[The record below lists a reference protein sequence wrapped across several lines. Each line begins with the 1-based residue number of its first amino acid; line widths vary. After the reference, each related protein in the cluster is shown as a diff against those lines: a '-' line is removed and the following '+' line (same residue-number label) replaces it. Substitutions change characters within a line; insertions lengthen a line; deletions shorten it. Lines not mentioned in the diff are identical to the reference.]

1 MDMMLEQYDNGWLGE
16 ALVVGTEPEPGHE
29 LATAPEPAL
38 VPGPG
43 HEEEPESLFFVKPE
57 TKRLIFGVLLWCALA
72 VLLVVGIMNANS
84 LRQYPT
90 VSLRYATPISGQSA
104 YQARLYAIR
113 QGEDNV
119 FWPTFWHETEA
130 EIESE
135 FVTLN
140 AASIFFSGDAGLVWP
155 AEYLDGTAP
164 GVTDGV
170 GCAVSSALAFALW
183 GGVDVVGATL
193 EADGESRVVRGV
205 FEGQDMVALM
215 SVRDEDTSQS
225 FTAVELSGLSAPNRS
240 DVTSFASVAGLGAPD
255 SVLLGAPAMLAQ
267 FLAIL
272 PLLMLFAYGLVA
284 FAFWMRKHPAT
295 RRGVLLV
302 ALFGFALLLP
312 GLLDMLPDRLIP
324 TRWSDFS
331 FWGGHLKQ
339 IGEDLLAYLGAAPKL
354 RDMGYGILVFKQ
366 IGVAFLSACVA
377 LCICLRRSPARG
389 IEN

>member
-1 MDMMLEQYDNGWLGE
+1 MDMMLEQYENRGLGE
-16 ALVVGTEPEPGHE
+16 ALVVGAEAGIAPAPGHGPAPEPEPE
-29 LATAPEPAL
+29 A
-38 VPGPG
+38 
-43 HEEEPESLFFVKPE
+43 ESLLFVKPQ
-57 TKRLIFGVLLWCALA
+57 TKRLIVGALLWCALA
-72 VLLVVGIMNANS
+72 ALLVVGIMNANS
-84 LRQYPT
+84 LRQYPSI
-90 VSLRYATPISGQSA
+90 SLRYGTPISGQSA

-119 FWPTFWHETEA
+119 FWPTFWHESKTQF
-130 EIESE
+130 ESE

-140 AASIFFSGDAGLVWP
+140 AAAIFYSGDAGLVWP
-155 AEYLDGTAP
+155 AQYLDGTAP

-170 GCAVSSALAFALW
+170 GCAVSSTLAFALW
-183 GGVDVVGATL
+183 GGADVVGAAV
-193 EADGESRVVRGV
+193 EADGESRIVRGV
-205 FEGQDMVALM
+205 FEGEDMVALL
-215 SVRDEDTSQS
+215 SVRDEDTSQA
-225 FTAVELSGLSAPNRS
+225 FTAVELSGGLSTPNRS

-366 IGVAFLSACVA
+366 IGIAFLSAGIA

-389 IEN
+389 IED